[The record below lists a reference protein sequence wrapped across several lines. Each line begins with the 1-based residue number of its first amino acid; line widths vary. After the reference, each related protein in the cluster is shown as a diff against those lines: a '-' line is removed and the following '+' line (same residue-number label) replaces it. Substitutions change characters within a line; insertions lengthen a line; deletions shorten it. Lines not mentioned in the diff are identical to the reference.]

1 MKPMKPLTKT
11 VLLFGLISGAA
22 HLAMTA
28 ATIPYIYSH
37 NFTMSDVLGY
47 SSIVVSALILFF
59 GIRSYRQRTA
69 DGRMTFGRGFLVG
82 LLITLV
88 FCACHVVIFEIIY
101 FKVLPDFGARWAEC
115 EVAHARAKGG
125 SPQDVAAAEKNAQTF
140 KKLFDDPTTN
150 ALVNFATTFP
160 IGLVLAG
167 VSAAIL
173 RKR

>member
-1 MKPMKPLTKT
+1 MKPMTKT
-11 VLLFGLISGAA
+11 VLLFGLISGVA

-28 ATIPYIYSH
+28 ASIPYIYSH

-47 SSIVVSALILFF
+47 STIVVSALILFF

-82 LLITLV
+82 ILITLI
-88 FCACHVVIFEIIY
+88 FCACHIVTFEILY
-101 FKVLPDFGARWAEC
+101 FKVLPDFGDKWSACQVDR
-115 EVAHARAKGG
+115 ARAKGG
-125 SPQDVAAAEKNAQTF
+125 SPQDVAAAEKNAQTV
-140 KKLFDDPTTN
+140 KKLFDNPATN